1 MADNVL
7 LRKRLTIETLF
18 DKLKPG
24 MGLEHTRRRSPINA
38 LVHVLSCLAA
48 TTLAQTKIKIGTL
61 IITDPI
67 PGNHTATLATPGRPT
82 LHLGVGVVSGYP
94 PPRLTLPTPP
104 VGREPVPAKGGTARR
119 SASSSSN
126 GFDSFCRPPS
136 AARPAAG
143 AAVPAAALGAGNGS
157 WRAGCDVFHSHRQLH
172 VKVPLVPLLA
182 LLHLQITFSSAV
194 LPPCWRRKDAAI
206 HNRSSLEHQTLLCP
220 LLLGA
225 GKQHLAQ
232 SMTLQQMAEVEDRL
246 SSGAFSSRIPLK
258 QRTLS
263 T

>member
-18 DKLKPG
+18 DKLKAG

-67 PGNHTATLATPGRPT
+67 PGNHTATLATPGHPT

-143 AAVPAAALGAGNGS
+143 AAVPAAALGWTQTKDPSMHALQTVRRARCDTSPQILTGS
-157 WRAGCDVFHSHRQLH
+157 L
-172 VKVPLVPLLA
+172 K
-182 LLHLQITFSSAV
+182 
-194 LPPCWRRKDAAI
+194 
-206 HNRSSLEHQTLLCP
+206 
-220 LLLGA
+220 
-225 GKQHLAQ
+225 
-232 SMTLQQMAEVEDRL
+232 
-246 SSGAFSSRIPLK
+246 FSSR
-258 QRTLS
+258 RA
-263 T
+263 

>member
-18 DKLKPG
+18 DKLKAG

-67 PGNHTATLATPGRPT
+67 PGNHTATLATPGHPT

-104 VGREPVPAKGGTARR
+104 VGREPVPAKGGTALR

-126 GFDSFCRPPS
+126 GFDVS
-136 AARPAAG
+136 AARHLRRG
-143 AAVPAAALGAGNGS
+143 
-157 WRAGCDVFHSHRQLH
+157 
-172 VKVPLVPLLA
+172 LLPA
-182 LLHLQITFSSAV
+182 LLCL
-194 LPPCWRRKDAAI
+194 
-206 HNRSSLEHQTLLCP
+206 P
-220 LLLGA
+220 LLLDG
-225 GKQHLAQ
+225 
-232 SMTLQQMAEVEDRL
+232 
-246 SSGAFSSRIPLK
+246 LK
-258 QRTLS
+258 QKILQCTLFKQFAEHVVTRPPRS
-263 T
+263 